1 MHFALL
7 HRSTPRELADH
18 HFQELSA
25 IWPTVARAAD
35 EAETAGGRVITPEGL
50 IVPIR
55 GYPK

>member
-25 IWPTVARAAD
+25 IWPTVARAAG
-35 EAETAGGRVITPEGL
+35 EAETAGGRVITPEG
-50 IVPIR
+50 
-55 GYPK
+55 